1 MSRRNAGSKFLSFVS
16 VLRESKRKMKMLE
29 RSFGRR
35 EFFSFFWGGGGGGRG
50 RDDER
55 DVGGTYLDG
64 IFFFICGKNDML
76 LLDLKKKKKILA
88 FGLEWNLY
96 LCLLISR

>member
-35 EFFSFFWGGGGGGRG
+35 EFFSFFLGEGEGGEEGMMR
-50 RDDER
+50 ETL
-55 DVGGTYLDG
+55 VG
-64 IFFFICGKNDML
+64 
-76 LLDLKKKKKILA
+76 
-88 FGLEWNLY
+88 
-96 LCLLISR
+96 LISMEFFSLSAGRMICCY